1 MRDDITNIAIEDYLA
16 GLMPERPEVIAELER
31 RAHDRGLPLVGPVE
45 GMLLYLLAMSV
56 GAREA
61 LEIGTATGYAA
72 TWILRAVAP
81 NGGRLTA
88 IERQQERYKLAR
100 EYITRAGYGE
110 CLNILEGEWFSVLE
124 SVEGPFDL
132 IFLDILRNLSGEHDA
147 VKALDLCVA
156 RLRPGGL
163 LIGDNVLC
171 NGLVVE
177 DDPDLGPTVRGIKEF
192 NEAIMRHPQLESVI
206 IPLRDGV
213 AICRKK
219 D

>member
-156 RLRPGGL
+156 RLRPGDL